1 METNKLLDY
10 PHSSKYVILCLSE
23 ERNSYRFEMTLKQIY
38 LTEATL
44 FDYPVI
50 NFLII
55 LKCKYIKYETTD
67 FWGTFKERTV
77 YLSIIV
83 VLHHFICFAIP
94 KLQLSFYPKTKH

>member
-1 METNKLLDY
+1 MVTKQLTVSIDFHSMEKNTMEVNGNHKLLDY

-55 LKCKYIKYETTD
+55 CKM
-67 FWGTFKERTV
+67 
-77 YLSIIV
+77 
-83 VLHHFICFAIP
+83 
-94 KLQLSFYPKTKH
+94 